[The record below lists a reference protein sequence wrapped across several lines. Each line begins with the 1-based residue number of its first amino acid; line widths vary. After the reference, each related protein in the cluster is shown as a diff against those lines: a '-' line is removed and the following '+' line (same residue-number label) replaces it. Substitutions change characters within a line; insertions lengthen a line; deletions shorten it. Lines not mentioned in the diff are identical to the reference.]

1 MSLPW
6 RRDSWDPQILQSKF
20 MTGLTNL
27 SRSSVIQTESGFFSR
42 FTDAEVSSGGI
53 ESRWDQIFRNCPDR
67 PWCPPSLMWNWHWV
81 SFPGTRRPERS
92 HLRLASRLRK
102 SRAIPL
108 LHLRLLVLG
117 WILRNIKFIP
127 CQIQYPVSELLWI
140 QIGHVQDRKIAF
152 RLYDVYIYLFVD
164 VQDTVTI
171 LDYVLWN

>member
-108 LHLRLLVLG
+108 LALWAPVACYRLKHYPYLTFPRWQSTAHTAPDSTLYNCNSLPFPYFVHLATMTQ
-117 WILRNIKFIP
+117 F
-127 CQIQYPVSELLWI
+127 
-140 QIGHVQDRKIAF
+140 H
-152 RLYDVYIYLFVD
+152 
-164 VQDTVTI
+164 T
-171 LDYVLWN
+171 